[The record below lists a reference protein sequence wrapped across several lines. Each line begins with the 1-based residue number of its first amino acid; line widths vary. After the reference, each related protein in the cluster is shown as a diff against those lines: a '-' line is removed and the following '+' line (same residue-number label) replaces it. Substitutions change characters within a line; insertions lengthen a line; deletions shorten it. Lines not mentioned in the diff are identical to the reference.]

1 MKQGKTIS
9 GDIITLNGNTV
20 SIIDLKN
27 NHMQSTKFLTKEH
40 ADEYFKRYNVCKTR
54 GRKKLHKIPQATIY
68 YNQLII
74 QL

>member
-9 GDIITLNGNTV
+9 GDIIALN
-20 SIIDLKN
+20 KN
-27 NHMQSTKFLTKEH
+27 VVKEISENHVKQITFLNEQQAK
-40 ADEYFKRYNVCKTR
+40 EYFKRYNVCKAR
-54 GRKKLHKIPQATIY
+54 GRKKLHAIPQATIY

>member
-1 MKQGKTIS
+1 MKQGITVNGS
-9 GDIITLNGNTV
+9 IITLNGNTV

-40 ADEYFKRYNVCKTR
+40 ADEYFKRYNVCKAR
-54 GRKKLHKIPQATIY
+54 GRKKLHTIPQATIY

-74 QL
+74 QM

>member
-9 GDIITLNGNTV
+9 GDIIALKKNVVKEINENHVKQITFLNEQQA
-20 SIIDLKN
+20 K
-27 NHMQSTKFLTKEH
+27 
-40 ADEYFKRYNVCKTR
+40 EYFKRYNVCKAR
-54 GRKKLHKIPQATIY
+54 GRKKLHTIPQATIY

>member
-9 GDIITLNGNTV
+9 GDIIALN
-20 SIIDLKN
+20 KN
-27 NHMQSTKFLTKEH
+27 VVKEISENHVKQITFLNEQQ
-40 ADEYFKRYNVCKTR
+40 ANEYFKRYNVCKTR
-54 GRKKLHKIPQATIY
+54 GRKKLHTIPQATIY